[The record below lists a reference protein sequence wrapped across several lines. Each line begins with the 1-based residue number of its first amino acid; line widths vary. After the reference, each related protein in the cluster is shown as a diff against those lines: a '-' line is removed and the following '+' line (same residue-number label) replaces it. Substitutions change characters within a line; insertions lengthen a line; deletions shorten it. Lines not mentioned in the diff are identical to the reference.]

1 MSILITG
8 GCGFIGSN
16 YINNLLKSEKFNN
29 ETLDYVIN
37 IDKLDY
43 CSDKDN
49 VNSNDSNKYIFIEGS
64 ICDKELLKRIFDMYN
79 IEYVVHFAAQTH
91 VDNSFDN
98 SINYTIDNILGT
110 HQLVECCRLYGN
122 IKKFIH
128 ISTDEVYGEISINSE
143 DSTEVS
149 LLNPTNPYA
158 ATKAGAEFIVRS
170 YYYSYNMPIIIIR
183 CNNVYGAKQY
193 PEKIIPKFITLLRK
207 NKKMTIHGAGLTRRN
222 FIYVDDVINAINI
235 IAINGEINNV
245 YNIGSID
252 EYNVIEIATILLNHI
267 KGAEENIE
275 DWVEYI
281 KDRNFNDYRYAINTT
296 KLNNLGW
303 ERTINF
309 KDGIKKTVDW
319 YINNENDSKN

>member
-43 CSDKDN
+43 CSDKNN

>member
-16 YINNLLKSEKFNN
+16 YINSLLKSNKFNN
-29 ETLDYVIN
+29 ISFDYVIN

-43 CSDKDN
+43 CSCKDN
-49 VNSNDSNKYIFIEGS
+49 VDRVDTNKYLFIEGS
-64 ICDKELLKRIFDMYN
+64 ICDKELLKRVFNKYN

-98 SINYTIDNILGT
+98 SIDYTIDNILGT
-110 HQLVECCRLYGN
+110 HQLIECCRLYGN
-122 IKKFIH
+122 IKRFIH
-128 ISTDEVYGEISINSE
+128 ISTDEVYGEIAIDSE
-143 DSTEVS
+143 DSTEIS

-170 YYYSYNMPIIIIR
+170 YYYSYNTPIIIIR

-193 PEKIIPKFITLLRK
+193 PEKIIPKFITLLSE
-207 NKKMTIHGAGLTRRN
+207 NKKMSIHGTGLTRRN
-222 FIYVDDVINAINI
+222 FIYIDDVINAINLI
-235 IAINGEINNV
+235 TIKGELNNV
-245 YNIGSID
+245 YNIGSND

-267 KGAEENIE
+267 KGPDEKIE

-281 KDRNFNDYRYAINTT
+281 KDRNFNDFRYAINTT

-303 ERTINF
+303 EKTINF
-309 KDGIKKTVDW
+309 NDGIKKTVEW
-319 YINNENDSKN
+319 YMKNDNKN

>member
-8 GCGFIGSN
+8 GCGFIGTN
-16 YINNLLKSEKFNN
+16 YINNLLKSDKFNN
-29 ETLDYVIN
+29 ETYDYIIN

-43 CSDKDN
+43 CSNKDN

-64 ICDKELLKRIFDMYN
+64 ICDKELLKRIFNMYN

-110 HQLVECCRLYGN
+110 HQLIECCRLYGN

-128 ISTDEVYGEISINSE
+128 ISTDEVYGEISINCK

-183 CNNVYGAKQY
+183 CNNVYGANQY
-193 PEKIIPKFITLLRK
+193 PEKIIPKFITLLKK
-207 NKKMTIHGAGLTRRN
+207 NKKMSIHGNGLTRRN

-235 IAINGEINNV
+235 IAIKGEINNI
-245 YNIGSID
+245 YNIGSED

-267 KGAEENIE
+267 KGEKENIE
-275 DWVEYI
+275 DWIEYI
-281 KDRNFNDYRYAINTT
+281 KDRNFNDFRYSINTT

-303 ERTINF
+303 EKTINF
-309 KDGIKKTVDW
+309 KDGIKKTIDW
-319 YINNENDSKN
+319 YINNENDTKN